1 LIFLPVSVIAVVFQI
16 GGGYLAD
23 FIKLKYL
30 LIVQL
35 IGMLI
40 SMVGLTFLSEGIPL
54 YLIIL
59 GNGIAGGLFGVVSTV
74 SWPRFYGTK
83 YLGEI
88 SGYNMS
94 WVVGGSAIGPY
105 LFSLLSDLSHS
116 YFLSGI
122 VMAIICVV
130 LIFLAIKID
139 NKNIKV

>member
-1 LIFLPVSVIAVVFQI
+1 
-16 GGGYLAD
+16 
-23 FIKLKYL
+23 
-30 LIVQL
+30 
-35 IGMLI
+35 MLI
-40 SMVGLTFLSEGIPL
+40 SMIGLTFLSEGIPL
-54 YLIIL
+54 YLIII

-105 LFSLLSDLSHS
+105 LFSLLSDINHN

-122 VMAIICVV
+122 VMTIICAV
-130 LIFLAIKID
+130 LIFLSIKID
-139 NKNIKV
+139 NKNIKVLNN